1 MRSHYCNDLAPS
13 LIGQKVVVCGWVHS
27 HRDHGGVLFVDLRD
41 HTGVVQLV
49 FDPLR
54 SPHFAEAEGLR
65 SEFVIRVAGEVRRR
79 PPETENPD
87 LPTGGVEV
95 DGEELSILNRSLP
108 VPFSPGDG
116 DVSEDIRMQWRPLD
130 LRSPSMQRRLRFRSR
145 LTSAIRSHLEQQGLV
160 DIETPTLTRA
170 TPEGARDYLVPSRT
184 HPGHFFALPQ
194 SPQLFKQLLMAGG
207 FDRYYQIARCFRD
220 EDLRAD
226 RQPEFTQVDIELSF
240 VGEQDVMQLT
250 EDLVR
255 RIFSELLEVGLPDP
269 FPRLSWDQAKRRFAT
284 DRPDLRNPL
293 ELVEVK
299 DLVADSEF
307 QVFSKAASDPQGRV
321 AMLKIAQGKELSR
334 SQIDELTQF
343 AIDRGAGGLAWIR
356 CNDPEKGRAGL
367 QSPIVKFL
375 SDDCIAGLLKVADVA
390 PDSLLFFGAG
400 PPEAVEPPM
409 SALRDRLGKDLGL
422 IEDSW
427 KILWV
432 VNFPMF
438 ERGTHGSLQP
448 LHHPFTA
455 ATAEDERKLASAP
468 EQCYA
473 RAYDLV
479 LNGIELGGGSIRNHK
494 VDAQLSALA
503 ALGIPAAEAEKQ
515 FGFLLEALRHG
526 CPPHGG
532 IALGLDRLA
541 MMMTGAASIRD
552 VTAFPKTQSATCPLT
567 RSPAAVD
574 AAQMRE
580 LGLRTLS

>member
-13 LIGQKVVVCGWVHS
+13 LIGQKVAVCGWVHS
-27 HRDHGGVLFVDLRD
+27 RRDHGGVLFVDLRD
-41 HTGVVQLV
+41 HTGLVQLV
-49 FDPLR
+49 FDPQR

-65 SEFVIRVAGEVRRR
+65 SEFVIRVAGEIRRR
-79 PPETENPD
+79 PPETENRD
-87 LPTGGVEV
+87 MPTGEIEL
-95 DGEELSILNRSLP
+95 DGEDLSILNRSLP
-108 VPFSPGDG
+108 VPFSPGDEG
-116 DVSEDIRMQWRPLD
+116 VSEDIRMRWRPLD
-130 LRSPSMQRRLRFRSR
+130 LRNPSMQQRLRFRSR
-145 LTSAIRSHLEQQGLV
+145 LTSAIRKQLEEEGLI

-184 HPGHFFALPQ
+184 YPGHFFALPQ
-194 SPQLFKQLLMAGG
+194 SPQLFKQLLMASG
-207 FDRYYQIARCFRD
+207 FDRYYQLARCFRD

-240 VGEQDVMQLT
+240 VEEQDVMRLT
-250 EDLVR
+250 EVLVR
-255 RIFSELLEVGLPDP
+255 KLFSELLEVELPDP
-269 FPRLSWDQAKRRFAT
+269 FPRLSWDQAKRRFAS

-307 QVFSKAASDPQGRV
+307 QVFSRAASDPKGRV
-321 AMLKIAQGKELSR
+321 AMLKLAQGEQLSR
-334 SQIDELTQF
+334 GQIDELTQF
-343 AIDRGAGGLAWIR
+343 AIDRGAKGLAWIR
-356 CNDPEKGRAGL
+356 CNDPQKGRSGL

-375 SDDCIAGLLKVADVA
+375 SDDCIDRLMKVADVA
-390 PDSLLFFGAG
+390 PGSLLFFGAG

-422 IEDSW
+422 IENSW

-432 VNFPMF
+432 VDFPMF
-438 ERGTHGSLQP
+438 ERGTDGSLQP

-455 ATAEDERKLASAP
+455 ATAADEAEVTSAP
-468 EQCYA
+468 DQCYA

-479 LNGIELGGGSIRNHK
+479 LNGVELGGGSIRNHR
-494 VDAQLSALA
+494 VDAQLAALA
-503 ALGIPAAEAEKQ
+503 ALGINAAEAEEQ

-541 MMMTGAASIRD
+541 MMMTGAASLRD

-567 RSPAAVD
+567 QAPAAVD
-574 AAQMRE
+574 ARQMRE
-580 LGLRTLS
+580 LGLRALS